1 MQSSHSNTCSVQLFS
16 DEECDRIV
24 ALAQLAPALSSVPP
38 GAGRLR
44 RLTQRLCQ
52 VSHLPEDDQTKWI
65 YDRLRDKAMDLNNE
79 IWRFELDSVETLQF
93 VSYRFM
99 NHFARHMDSGVPE
112 LSQRKLT
119 VSVQLSRPSDYVGGK
134 LYVWSRNK
142 DRTAPRT
149 RGAAMFFPSHL
160 WHRANPILWG
170 TRLALVG
177 WLKGKHALR

>member
-1 MQSSHSNTCSVQLFS
+1 MQSSHSNTQAVQLFS

-24 ALAQLAPALSSVPP
+24 SLAQLAPAPP
-38 GAGRLR
+38 AMSPNAGRIR

-52 VSHLPEDDQTKWI
+52 VRRLPEDTQNKWI
-65 YDRLRDKAMDLNNE
+65 YDRLRDKAMELNDDV
-79 IWRFELDSVETLQF
+79 WKFELDSVETLQF
-93 VSYRFM
+93 VSYGFL

-119 VSVQLSRPSDYVGGK
+119 VSVQLSRSSDYGGGK

-149 RGAAMFFPSHL
+149 RGAAMFFPAHL

-170 TRLALVG
+170 RRLALVG
-177 WLKGKHALR
+177 WLKGKHSLR

>member
-1 MQSSHSNTCSVQLFS
+1 MQSSHSNTQAVQLFS

-24 ALAQLAPALSSVPP
+24 SLAQLAPALPAVSPN
-38 GAGRLR
+38 AGRIR
-44 RLTQRLCQ
+44 RLTQRLCL
-52 VSHLPEDDQTKWI
+52 VRHLPEDAQNKWI
-65 YDRLRDKAMDLNNE
+65 YDRLRDKAMELNDE
-79 IWRFELDSVETLQF
+79 VWKFELDSVETLQF
-93 VSYRFM
+93 VSYGFL

-119 VSVQLSRPSDYVGGK
+119 VSVQLSRSSDYGGGK

-149 RGAAMFFPSHL
+149 RGAAMFFPAHL

-170 TRLALVG
+170 RRLALVG

>member
-1 MQSSHSNTCSVQLFS
+1 MQSSHSNTCAVELFS

-24 ALAQLAPALSSVPP
+24 ALARLAPAVSSVPA
-38 GAGRLR
+38 GAGRIQ
-44 RLTQRLCQ
+44 RLTQRLCK
-52 VSHLPEDDQTKWI
+52 VRHLPEDDQNRWI
-65 YDRLRDKAMDLNNE
+65 YDRLRSKAMELNDE
-79 IWRFELDSVETLQF
+79 VWKFELDSVETLQF
-93 VSYRFM
+93 VSYGFL
-99 NHFARHMDSGVPE
+99 NHFARHMDSGVPA

-119 VSVQLSRPSDYVGGK
+119 VSVQLSRSSDYGGGK

-177 WLKGKHALR
+177 WLKGRHALR

>member
-1 MQSSHSNTCSVQLFS
+1 MQSSHSNAQAVQLFS

-24 ALAQLAPALSSVPP
+24 SLAQRVPASSAASP
-38 GAGRLR
+38 GAGRIR
-44 RLTQRLCQ
+44 RLTQRLCKVTHFPQ
-52 VSHLPEDDQTKWI
+52 DADNKWI
-65 YDRLRDKAMDLNNE
+65 YDRLRDKAMELNDE
-79 IWRFELDSVETLQF
+79 VWKFELDSVETLQF
-93 VSYRFM
+93 VSYGFL
-99 NHFARHMDSGVPE
+99 NHFARHMDSGVPKF
-112 LSQRKLT
+112 SQRKLT
-119 VSVQLSRPSDYVGGK
+119 VSVQLSRSSDYGGGS

-170 TRLALVG
+170 RRLALVG